1 MKKFINTIV
10 ISIIFVL
17 INCVQVEAVYIE
29 KDNIKV
35 VCIQENYIR
44 NVTGVE
50 NEFLPKSNVDL
61 ENLSKTL
68 REKIDEEKEL
78 NYETEDTNNLNQE
91 ISEEE
96 IRLEKIA
103 GILSTI
109 AIRLEKF
116 MYFLIDVGPMIVFA
130 VFFGQIIELIDS
142 AYKFY
147 KINSE
152 KKDDDDK
159 K

>member
-17 INCVQVEAVYIE
+17 INCVQVEAV
-29 KDNIKV
+29 
-35 VCIQENYIR
+35 CIQENYIR

-50 NEFLPKSNVDL
+50 NEFLPKANVDL

-116 MYFLIDVGPMIVFA
+116 MYFLIDIGPMIVFA
-130 VFFGQIIELIDS
+130 VFFGQIIELVDR

-147 KINSE
+147 KINCE
-152 KKDDDDK
+152 KKDDNDK